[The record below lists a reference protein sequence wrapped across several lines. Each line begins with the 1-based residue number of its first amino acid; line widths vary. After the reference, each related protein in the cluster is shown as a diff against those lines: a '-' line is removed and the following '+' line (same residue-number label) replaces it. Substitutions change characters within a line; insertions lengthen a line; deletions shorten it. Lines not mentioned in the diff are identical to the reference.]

1 MNFYLKFKKIVKLKL
16 LYHSKMD
23 SEMGNKLP
31 TLIEPEF
38 LDNLLKE
45 PDFDKKNRIIEVHLG
60 PATRSDYEA

>member
-1 MNFYLKFKKIVKLKL
+1 
-16 LYHSKMD
+16 MD